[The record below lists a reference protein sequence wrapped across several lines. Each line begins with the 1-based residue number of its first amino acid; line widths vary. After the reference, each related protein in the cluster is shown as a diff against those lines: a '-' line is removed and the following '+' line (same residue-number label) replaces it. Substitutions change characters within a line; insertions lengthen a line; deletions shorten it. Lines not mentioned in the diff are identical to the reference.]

1 MEEDQEEIKIGLAEE
16 YKMRGFS
23 DPDIN
28 RGDWFFDRLSI
39 DKYRERQALHYKILE
54 LEIRDLEKRLGYT
67 RRDDFD

>member
-1 MEEDQEEIKIGLAEE
+1 
-16 YKMRGFS
+16 MRGFS